1 MKDGITLHPEHGLNP
16 SIEVCMI
23 CGEDMGIA
31 LLGNNIKGRSGIYL
45 QLLSPYHAVQLP
57 AIANPG

>member
-23 CGEDMGIA
+23 CGEENGDYICVM
-31 LLGNNIKGRSGIYL
+31 LRNIVFKFFRTSKK
-45 QLLSPYHAVQLP
+45 
-57 AIANPG
+57 

>member
-23 CGEDMGIA
+23 CGEEMGIA
-31 LLGNNIKGRSGIYL
+31 LLGKVVIYNFT
-45 QLLSPYHAVQLP
+45 PKA
-57 AIANPG
+57 